1 MKEFY
6 LARMDNVL
14 SPSEETRARLASIIK
29 KIANKSKPKKYSPGA
44 GNILVEHSAEFE
56 KQCALIEKYY
66 SIRAKDLSMMEFL
79 SRLNSIKEEIKMQS
93 NSQGLKMEQR

>member
-6 LARMDNVL
+6 LARMENVL
-14 SPSEETRARLASIIK
+14 NPSEESRSRLNSIIK
-29 KIANKSKPKKYSPGA
+29 KIANKNKPKKYSPGL
-44 GNILVEHSAEFE
+44 GNVLIDHLNEFE

-66 SIRAKDLSMMEFL
+66 SVRAKELSMMEFL

-93 NSQGLKMEQR
+93 TSQGLKMEQR